1 MEIGRINPM
10 TELPALSAVQP
21 LSPQQRVE
29 QNQLVRAIQSVNE
42 AELLGQGR
50 ELTFTMDRQ
59 TKKPVLKIVDKETK
73 EVIRQIPPEYV
84 LRLADELDRG

>member
-1 MEIGRINPM
+1 MEVGRINPM
-10 TELPALSAVQP
+10 TELPALSVIQP

-29 QNQLVRAIQSVNE
+29 QNQLVQAVKSVNE

-50 ELTFTMDRQ
+50 ELTFAMDRE
-59 TKKPVLKIVDKETK
+59 TKRPVLKIVDKETK

-84 LRLADELDRG
+84 LRLADELERG

>member
-10 TELPALSAVQP
+10 TELPALSVIQP

-29 QNQLVRAIQSVNE
+29 QNQLVQAVKSVNE
-42 AELLGQGR
+42 AELLGQGQ
-50 ELTFTMDRQ
+50 ELTFAMDRQ
-59 TKKPVLKIVDKETK
+59 SKKPVLKIIDKETK

-84 LRLADELDRG
+84 LRLADELERG

>member
-10 TELPALSAVQP
+10 TELQALSVIQP

-29 QNQLVRAIQSVNE
+29 QNQLVQAVKSVNE
-42 AELLGQGR
+42 AELLGQGQ
-50 ELTFTMDRQ
+50 ELTFAVDRQ
-59 TKKPVLKIVDKETK
+59 SKKPVLKIIDKETK

-84 LRLADELDRG
+84 LRLADELERG

>member
-1 MEIGRINPM
+1 MEVGRINPM
-10 TELPALSAVQP
+10 TELPALSVIQP

-29 QNQLVRAIQSVNE
+29 QNQLVQAVKSVNE

-50 ELTFTMDRQ
+50 ELTFAMDRQ

-84 LRLADELDRG
+84 LRLADELERG

>member
-1 MEIGRINPM
+1 MEIGRINPL
-10 TELPALSAVQP
+10 TELPALSVVQS

-29 QNQLVRAIQSVNE
+29 QNQLVQAVRSVNE

-59 TKKPVLKIVDKETK
+59 TKKPVLKIVDKETR

-84 LRLADELDRG
+84 LRLADELERG